1 MNIEGMLPFENSVYM
16 YVEGTGNHVIY
27 RVRPC
32 YVGEELIA
40 RGVLMEARSVED
52 PLVQFCAF
60 CYNVQPGVKIDYATG
75 ESTGP
80 PPQEGET
87 LEAYPISESE
97 DMPAREVPEVRY
109 ILNINTKKFHYPQCS
124 SVGDMKE
131 KNKRES
137 SQSREEIIEQGYQ
150 PCKRC
155 KP

>member
-1 MNIEGMLPFENSVYM
+1 
-16 YVEGTGNHVIY
+16 
-27 RVRPC
+27 
-32 YVGEELIA
+32 
-40 RGVLMEARSVED
+40 MEARSVED